1 MTRSGMVDAGAGW
14 VLLLRLL
21 TRLPQ
26 PALSR
31 ITGRLADLRIP
42 RPLRRTL
49 LGAFAR
55 MTRIDVAEAAQP
67 LAEYETLDAFFV
79 RRLRAGLRHWPA
91 GERGVG
97 SPVDGQFGEAG
108 AIDEGRLVQAKGRTY
123 TVAEL
128 IADDAD
134 ADRFRRGAFVTFYL
148 SPRHYHRI
156 HSPVSGGIDRLRRVP
171 GALLPVNRAAVGS
184 VDRLFPRNE
193 RAVCMVDGPAGR
205 VAVVAVG
212 AFNVG
217 RITASFAPSPTS
229 GDHQITNVRGRDP
242 EVWTFDPPVS
252 VERGEEL
259 MSFHLGS
266 TVVLLFEADRVVL
279 DRSIQPGAEVRL
291 GAQIAVQRG

>member
-1 MTRSGMVDAGAGW
+1 MTSGRTVDAGPGW
-14 VLLLRLL
+14 VVLLRLL

-31 ITGRLADLRIP
+31 ITGRIADLRIP
-42 RPLRRTL
+42 RPLRPTL

-67 LAEYETLDAFFV
+67 LDDYETLDAFFV
-79 RRLRAGLRHWPA
+79 RRLRAGIRHWPA
-91 GERGVG
+91 DERGIG

-108 AIDEGRLVQAKGRTY
+108 EIVEGRLLQAKGRTY

-134 ADRFRRGAFVTFYL
+134 ADRFRRGSFVTFYL

-156 HSPVSGGIDRLRRVP
+156 HAPVAGGIDRLRRVP

-193 RAVCMVDGPAGR
+193 RAVCRVEGPAGC

-217 RITASFAPSPTS
+217 RITASFAASPTG
-229 GDHQITNVRGRDP
+229 GDRQITNVRGRDAQ
-242 EVWTFDPPVS
+242 VWTFDPPVS

-266 TVVLLFEADRVVL
+266 TVVLLFEADRVIL